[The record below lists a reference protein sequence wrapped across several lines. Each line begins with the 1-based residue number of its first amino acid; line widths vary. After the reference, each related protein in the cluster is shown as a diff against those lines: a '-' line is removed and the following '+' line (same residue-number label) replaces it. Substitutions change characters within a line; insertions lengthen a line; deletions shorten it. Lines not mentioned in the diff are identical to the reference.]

1 METNF
6 KNTFPGSP
14 FEYFFLDEFFN
25 RQYQQDEQFEKVFSF
40 FSSLAIFVAC
50 MGLFGLSLLT
60 TRQRTK
66 EIGVR
71 KVLGASVYS
80 ILSLLTTDF
89 MKLIL
94 LANVVAWPIA
104 YWGITLWLE
113 NYAFRIN
120 ITPGLFIIPAVMVL
134 SIALFTISI
143 QTLKSAK
150 ANPVKALRY
159 E

>member
-1 METNF
+1 
-6 KNTFPGSP
+6 
-14 FEYFFLDEFFN
+14 
-25 RQYQQDEQFEKVFSF
+25 V
-40 FSSLAIFVAC
+40 
-50 MGLFGLSLLT
+50 
-60 TRQRTK
+60 
-66 EIGVR
+66 
-71 KVLGASVYS
+71 
-80 ILSLLTTDF
+80 
-89 MKLIL
+89 KLIL